1 MRVFIILWMFNSFI
15 LLQFSYIKLFHV
27 DALTCFCCL
36 NVRVFYKHVFRL
48 SISTEALQNF
58 TMLYNIVMIN
68 SCMKRSLRVRRRTLC

>member
-15 LLQFSYIKLFHV
+15 FLQFSYIKLFHV

-58 TMLYNIVMIN
+58 TMLYNIVMN
-68 SCMKRSLRVRRRTLC
+68 